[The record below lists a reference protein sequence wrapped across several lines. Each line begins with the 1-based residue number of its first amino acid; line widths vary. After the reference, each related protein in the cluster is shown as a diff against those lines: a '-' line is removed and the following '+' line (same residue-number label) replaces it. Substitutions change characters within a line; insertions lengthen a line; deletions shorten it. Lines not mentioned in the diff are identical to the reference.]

1 MGQAHETRENGA
13 QTSKEGDISLAYD
26 LWRTKCWRLFPLL
39 TTYVVSLTFL
49 MPVKPDLMTG
59 NLRLPGKCR
68 LGAYSRTC
76 SWSPCLSCLEDKKAS
91 GLL

>member
-1 MGQAHETRENGA
+1 MGASERIPAARGQPVEDVG
-13 QTSKEGDISLAYD
+13 LAYD

-59 NLRLPGKCR
+59 EPPELDSLV
-68 LGAYSRTC
+68 AFS
-76 SWSPCLSCLEDKKAS
+76 
-91 GLL
+91 

>member
-1 MGQAHETRENGA
+1 MGHNTEHAR
-13 QTSKEGDISLAYD
+13 TSDAPKEDVSLAYD

-59 NLRLPGKCR
+59 KD
-68 LGAYSRTC
+68 LG
-76 SWSPCLSCLEDKKAS
+76 
-91 GLL
+91 